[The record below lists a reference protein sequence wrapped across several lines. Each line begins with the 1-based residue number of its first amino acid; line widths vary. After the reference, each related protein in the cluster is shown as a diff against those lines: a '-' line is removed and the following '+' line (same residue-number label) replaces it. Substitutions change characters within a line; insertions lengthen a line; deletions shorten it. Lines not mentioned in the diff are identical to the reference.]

1 MKKNYNFD
9 VVKLHLK
16 FNQRTKSTPHK
27 FQTRFPSQNL
37 ILFQPKLDLRKGQSK
52 MLKTFITSFKLQ
64 NTYRTNSI
72 IYSIKQLP
80 IIRKILP
87 NSLYKNRGLKIFANI
102 ISILWEIISIFIGK
116 LIYISAMIFLALS
129 WYKTNQ
135 ADTFIHLFV
144 FLTLAGGV
152 LNTYMLNPTKDKYYA
167 IILMNMNAREY
178 GLSNYYYQLIKLV
191 IGFLPFTI
199 IFGMIAGAP
208 LWVQILLPFYILA
221 VKLIV
226 MNYCLYKFKNTN
238 KATSEN
244 LPTKIVWSFVGICLI
259 LAYGLPALGITINST
274 IFLFVSIIA
283 IILGIY
289 SLVKIHNFKDYRKM
303 YKQVLTET
311 NVYMQENATGTQAM
325 KDNSLKQIELDTKY
339 TSNKTGFAYFHDL
352 FVKRHKKIL
361 TEAVKKQSVVI
372 LVIITAMII
381 GLTMNDSFKT
391 KTNEFLLAYLP
402 YFVFIMYLIN
412 RSSSVTQAMFMNCD
426 HSMLTYR
433 IYRTPKVILGI
444 FKERLKTLITINLLP
459 AFLIGGGLALLLYL
473 SGGTDNPVNYA
484 ILFISIISMSI
495 FFSVHYLVMYYLL
508 QPYNVSTE
516 MKSSTY
522 KVVQGLTYIVSY
534 YMIQIK
540 LPIFGFGIATIVF
553 CIAYSLISLFLAYK
567 YAPKTFKL
575 RV

>member
-1 MKKNYNFD
+1 
-9 VVKLHLK
+9 
-16 FNQRTKSTPHK
+16 
-27 FQTRFPSQNL
+27 
-37 ILFQPKLDLRKGQSK
+37 

-72 IYSIKQLP
+72 IYSLKQLP
-80 IIRKILP
+80 LIKRILP
-87 NSLYKNRGLKIFANI
+87 NSLYKSKGLKIFAGI
-102 ISILWEIISIFIGK
+102 ISILVEIINIFIGK
-116 LIYISAMIFLALS
+116 IIYIAAMIFGPLS
-129 WYKTNQ
+129 LYNGNEP
-135 ADTFIHLFV
+135 DIFLHLFV

-152 LNTYMLNPTKDKYYA
+152 LNTYMLSPTKDKYYA

-191 IGFLPFTI
+191 VGFLPFTI
-199 IFGMIAGAP
+199 LFGMMLGVP
-208 LWVQILLPFYILA
+208 LWIQIAIPFFVLA
-221 VKLIV
+221 IKLIV
-226 MNYCLYKFKNTN
+226 MNYCIYDFKKTN
-238 KATSEN
+238 KVSNEN
-244 LPTKIVWSFVGICLI
+244 LPTKFVWGFVAICLI
-259 LAYGLPALGITINST
+259 LAYGLPAINIVITQT
-274 IFLFVSIIA
+274 IFLCVFIIA
-283 IILGIY
+283 IILGIV
-289 SLVKIHNFKDYRKM
+289 SLVKIYNFKDYRKM
-303 YKQVLTET
+303 YKQILTES
-311 NVYMQENATGTQAM
+311 NVYMQGNANGTQAI

-372 LVIITAMII
+372 LVIIIAMII
-381 GLTMNDSFKT
+381 GITMNKNFKT

-402 YFVFIMYLIN
+402 YFVFVMYCIN

-459 AFLIGGGLALLLYL
+459 AVLIGGGLALLLYL
-473 SGGTDNPVNYA
+473 SGGTDNPINYV
-484 ILFISIISMSI
+484 IQFVSIIAMSI

-508 QPYNVSTE
+508 QPYNINTE

-522 KVVQGLTYIVSY
+522 KVVQGLTYIVCW
-534 YMIQIK
+534 YMIQIQM
-540 LPIFGFGIATIVF
+540 PIFTFGIATIVF
-553 CIAYSLISLFLAYK
+553 CITYCLISLFIAYK

>member
-1 MKKNYNFD
+1 
-9 VVKLHLK
+9 
-16 FNQRTKSTPHK
+16 
-27 FQTRFPSQNL
+27 
-37 ILFQPKLDLRKGQSK
+37 

-64 NTYRTNSI
+64 NTYRTNSV

-80 IIRKILP
+80 LIKRILP
-87 NSLYKNRGLKIFANI
+87 NSLYKSRGLKIFASI
-102 ISILWEIISIFIGK
+102 ISVLWEILNIFIGK
-116 LIYISAMIFLALS
+116 ILYILLMIFMTLT
-129 WYKTNQ
+129 WYHTNQ
-135 ADTFIHLFV
+135 SDTFIHLFV

-167 IILMNMNAREY
+167 IILMNINSREY
-178 GLSNYYYQLIKLV
+178 GLSNYYYQLVKLV

-199 IFGMIAGAP
+199 LFGTVSGVP
-208 LWVQILLPFYILA
+208 LWVQILLPFFVVA

-226 MNYCLYKFKNTN
+226 MNFMICNYKKTKKIAN
-238 KATSEN
+238 EN
-244 LPTKIVWSFVGICLI
+244 LPTKFVWSFIGICLL
-259 LAYGLPALGITINST
+259 LAYGLPVLGITINST
-274 IFLFVSIIA
+274 IFLCISIVT
-283 IILGIY
+283 ILFGIY
-289 SLVKIHNFKDYRKM
+289 SLIKIHSFKDYRKM
-303 YKQVLTET
+303 YKQILTKS
-311 NVYMQENATGTQAM
+311 NVYMKENANGTQAM
-325 KDNSLKQIELDTKY
+325 KDNSLKQIELDKNY
-339 TSNKTGFAYFHDL
+339 TSNKSGFAYFHDL

-381 GLTMNDSFKT
+381 GITMNENFKT
-391 KTNEFLLAYLP
+391 KTNEFLLVYLP
-402 YFVFIMYLIN
+402 YFVFVMYLIN

-473 SGGTDNPVNYA
+473 SGGTDNPLNYA
-484 ILFISIISMSI
+484 ILFVSIIAMSI

-522 KVVQGLTYIVSY
+522 KVVQFLTYIVSY

-540 LPIFGFGIATIVF
+540 MPIFGFGIATIVF

-575 RV
+575 RI

>member
-1 MKKNYNFD
+1 
-9 VVKLHLK
+9 
-16 FNQRTKSTPHK
+16 
-27 FQTRFPSQNL
+27 
-37 ILFQPKLDLRKGQSK
+37 

-80 IIRKILP
+80 LIKRILP
-87 NSLYKNRGLKIFANI
+87 NSLYKSKVLKIFAGI

-116 LIYISAMIFLALS
+116 IIYIAAMIFGAMS

-135 ADTFIHLFV
+135 TDTFIHLFT
-144 FLTLAGGV
+144 FLTFAGGV

-167 IILMNMNAREY
+167 IILMNINAREY
-178 GLSNYYYQLIKLV
+178 GLSNYYYQLLKLV

-199 IFGMIAGAP
+199 LFGWMLGVP
-208 LWVQILLPFYILA
+208 LWVQILLPFFILA

-226 MNYCLYKFKNTN
+226 MNY
-238 KATSEN
+238 EN
-244 LPTKIVWSFVGICLI
+244 LPTKIVWSFVGVCLL
-259 LAYGLPALGITINST
+259 LAYGLPFLGITVNST
-274 IFLFVSIIA
+274 IFLCVSIIA
-283 IILGIY
+283 ILLGIY
-289 SLVKIHNFKDYRKM
+289 SLIKIHNFKDYRKM
-303 YKQVLTET
+303 YKQILTES
-311 NVYMQENATGTQAM
+311 NVYMQEKANGTQAM
-325 KDNSLKQIELDTKY
+325 KDNSLKQIELDAKY

-372 LVIITAMII
+372 LVIIIAMIVGI
-381 GLTMNDSFKT
+381 TINENFKT
-391 KTNEFLLAYLP
+391 KTNEFLLVYLP
-402 YFVFIMYLIN
+402 YFVFVMYLIN

-433 IYRTPKVILGI
+433 IYKTPKVILGI

-459 AFLIGGGLALLLYL
+459 AFLIGSGLALLLYL
-473 SGGTDNPVNYA
+473 SGGTDNPINYV
-484 ILFISIISMSI
+484 ILFISIIAMSI

-534 YMIQIK
+534 YMIKIK
-540 LPIFGFGIATIVF
+540 MPIFGFGIATIVF